1 MHWRELSHYLKKLFH
16 QKKGVSLGLFKR
28 KEACMENKQNYTTI
42 KREERWGL
50 GEKTSYKAVLIE
62 EKQPLEQKRR
72 VTEKNKISSKILV
85 K

>member
-1 MHWRELSHYLKKLFH
+1 
-16 QKKGVSLGLFKR
+16 
-28 KEACMENKQNYTTI
+28 MENKQNYTTI